1 MIKKGS
7 NIYNVPLFFQKL
19 FFTFL
24 SSFLL
29 SCSIYSQDNVF
40 SAQIITDLNFSQIDG
55 DLMAGYDRIGF
66 GAGLGVSYA
75 LAPQWAAHIE
85 LMYRNVGAR
94 SSYFDPIKR
103 SIDIQQAQIPLYA
116 SYRTW
121 WVNGLSKFHF
131 DGGFLYG
138 RNVRTKINFSRFENN
153 YKFIRNN
160 DYSLLAGFGLWL
172 NHHHGIKARYIR
184 SLTVLMKN
192 PEEDISWKLYY
203 ISVQYHYRF

>member
-1 MIKKGS
+1 MTTMIKKGS

-160 DYSLLAGFGLWL
+160 DYSLLVG
-172 NHHHGIKARYIR
+172 
-184 SLTVLMKN
+184 
-192 PEEDISWKLYY
+192 
-203 ISVQYHYRF
+203 